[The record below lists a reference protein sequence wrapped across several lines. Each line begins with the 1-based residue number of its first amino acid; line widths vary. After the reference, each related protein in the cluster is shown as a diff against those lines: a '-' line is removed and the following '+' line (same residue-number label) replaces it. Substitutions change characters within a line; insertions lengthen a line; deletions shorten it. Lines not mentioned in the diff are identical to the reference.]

1 MTDTAERL
9 AATPRVLSP
18 WHAISPAAQS
28 RRKRLLIL
36 VGALFVLVSIPFGFP
51 TGRDVITAWVLLLL
65 LAACGGEWP
74 VWRRAVVHDW
84 LPLIAMLFLYDFLRG
99 AADELG
105 SRLVSLPA
113 LANGKTGPEGTDYAH
128 VLPQL
133 RADEVL
139 FGWLTGGQVPT
150 VWLQDRLHVAG
161 EVRWYD
167 IAIVPVYMS
176 HFVVP
181 MLLAILLWLFAYHLF
196 RRYVWT
202 LVVLTLLTLATYAL
216 FPAAPPWM
224 AGINGY
230 LPDVARVTS
239 ETLQA
244 TGIGTIRSAVARGE
258 AYANAVAAI
267 PSLHSAVP
275 MMVLLFS
282 WRLVG
287 TPVRVLIGTYV
298 AAMTFTLTYGG
309 EHYIVDA
316 FIGWAYAAVAVY
328 GVAWWFRRR
337 DALPRPLPGQGA
349 CMTQPLPPEPH
360 DGLKA
365 DADPERT
372 ANEREQTYARAGAG
386 SSGVFAPGPGPA
398 DEQPSLAV
406 DGGTAGGDALA
417 GVTADEDDLEDAVS
431 GDTGPEHPG
440 TRR

>member
-1 MTDTAERL
+1 MTDTTERP
-9 AATPRVLSP
+9 AAPPRALSP
-18 WHAISPAAQS
+18 WRAIGPDARARRSP
-28 RRKRLLIL
+28 LLL
-36 VGALFVLVSIPFGFP
+36 GVGVLFVLVSIPFGFP

-84 LPLIAMLFLYDFLRG
+84 LPLIAVLFLYDFLRG

-105 SRLVSLPA
+105 GRLVDLPA
-113 LANGKTGPEGTDYAH
+113 LANGKTGVDGTDYAH

-150 VWLQDRLHVAG
+150 VWLQEQLHVAG
-161 EVRWYD
+161 DVHWYD

-176 HFVVP
+176 HFLVP
-181 MLLAILLWLFAYHLF
+181 MVLAIALWLSAYHLF

-224 AGINGY
+224 AGLNGY

-275 MMVLLFS
+275 MMVLMFS
-282 WRLVG
+282 WRLVPR
-287 TPVRVLIGTYV
+287 TVRVLLALYV
-298 AAMTFTLTYGG
+298 LAMTFTLTYGG
-309 EHYIVDA
+309 EHYVVDA

-328 GVAWWFRRR
+328 GVAWYFRRR
-337 DALPRPLPGQGA
+337 DAS
-349 CMTQPLPPEPH
+349 
-360 DGLKA
+360 
-365 DADPERT
+365 DAEV
-372 ANEREQTYARAGAG
+372 EAGE
-386 SSGVFAPGPGPA
+386 VPV
-398 DEQPSLAV
+398 AV
-406 DGGTAGGDALA
+406 
-417 GVTADEDDLEDAVS
+417 ED
-431 GDTGPEHPG
+431 
-440 TRR
+440 